1 MLKPKVF
8 PPSLSLSLTSNRFC
22 LGLFGKAP
30 NTTLLPIAR
39 HHRWQP
45 AFTTS
50 HRTLQ
55 LRRTAAHALMDNDE
69 PVDLPFEVGQMTES
83 RSFMKGFRGAWF
95 QCKIKEIGLRKG
107 QMGHQLE
114 YVDFPDERIK
124 WTQLYQKPNKSKE
137 LKKQLMVR
145 PQFPRI
151 YRESQM
157 PDVSTILEVAVIVVD
172 SWQVGHLVDWWTDGC
187 HWSGRVVELLG
198 DDKVK
203 VELFPPPMGEGLSYE
218 ASCKDL
224 RPSLDWTPEC
234 GWTVPIPLENGN
246 VHSCARIIK
255 PFNQEVPGNLMAR
268 NDDKGRKE
276 VQAAARASLEGNTSS
291 SSHISESLSQPPDGF
306 ERMAKRPWSI
316 SKDTRTSETN
326 FELDM
331 VDTGIGKT
339 SGSDSVSSSHVRDAP
354 TDTVGTA
361 AGKGKNNDAGSSKK
375 MKHGSI
381 SLNPMCSDTVEAAV
395 MDLEEL
401 LNKIKW
407 ARAILEFGKPLSG
420 TTQNPWK
427 FLEHRA
433 SSSTPK

>member
-1 MLKPKVF
+1 MVPMQ
-8 PPSLSLSLTSNRFC
+8 
-22 LGLFGKAP
+22 G
-30 NTTLLPIAR
+30 
-39 HHRWQP
+39 
-45 AFTTS
+45 
-50 HRTLQ
+50 
-55 LRRTAAHALMDNDE
+55 
-69 PVDLPFEVGQMTES
+69 
-83 RSFMKGFRGAWF
+83 
-95 QCKIKEIGLRKG
+95 
-107 QMGHQLE
+107 
-114 YVDFPDERIK
+114 IK
-124 WTQLYQKPNKSKE
+124 WTQLYQKPGKSRE

-172 SWQVGHLVDWWTDGC
+172 SWQVGNLVDWWTDGC
-187 HWSGRVVELLG
+187 YWSGRVVELLG
-198 DDKVK
+198 DNKVK
-203 VELFPPPMGEGLSYE
+203 
-218 ASCKDL
+218 
-224 RPSLDWTPEC
+224 
-234 GWTVPIPLENGN
+234 ENGN

-255 PFNQEVPGNLMAR
+255 PFNQGAPGNMMAR
-268 NDDKGRKE
+268 DDDKGRE
-276 VQAAARASLEGNTSS
+276 GVQAAARASLERNTSS
-291 SSHISESLSQPPDGF
+291 SSHISGSLSQSPDGF

-316 SKDTRTSETN
+316 KASKDTRTSETN

-381 SLNPMCSDTVEAAV
+381 SLNSMRSDTVEDAV

>member
-1 MLKPKVF
+1 MVPMQ
-8 PPSLSLSLTSNRFC
+8 
-22 LGLFGKAP
+22 G
-30 NTTLLPIAR
+30 
-39 HHRWQP
+39 
-45 AFTTS
+45 
-50 HRTLQ
+50 
-55 LRRTAAHALMDNDE
+55 
-69 PVDLPFEVGQMTES
+69 
-83 RSFMKGFRGAWF
+83 
-95 QCKIKEIGLRKG
+95 
-107 QMGHQLE
+107 
-114 YVDFPDERIK
+114 IK
-124 WTQLYQKPNKSKE
+124 WTQLYQKPGKSRE

-172 SWQVGHLVDWWTDGC
+172 SWQVGNLVDWWTDGC
-187 HWSGRVVELLG
+187 YWSGRVVELLG
-198 DDKVK
+198 DNKVK
-203 VELFPPPMGEGLSYE
+203 VELFPPPMGEGQSYE
-218 ASCKDL
+218 ALCKDL

-255 PFNQEVPGNLMAR
+255 PFNQGAPGNMMAR
-268 NDDKGRKE
+268 DDDKGRKGI
-276 VQAAARASLEGNTSS
+276 QAAARASLERNTSS
-291 SSHISESLSQPPDGF
+291 SSHISGSLSQPPDGF

-316 SKDTRTSETN
+316 KASKDTRTSETN

-381 SLNPMCSDTVEAAV
+381 SLNSMRSDTVEDAV